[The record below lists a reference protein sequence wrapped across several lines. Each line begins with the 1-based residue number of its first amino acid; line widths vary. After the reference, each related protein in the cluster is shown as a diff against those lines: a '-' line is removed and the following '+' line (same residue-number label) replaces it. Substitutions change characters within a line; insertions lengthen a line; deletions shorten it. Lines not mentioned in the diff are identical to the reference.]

1 MLSGIFVFSG
11 ARSVINPESVV
22 SRAKPVTD
30 RVAPLL
36 ARVDS
41 RIPTDTA
48 SLVRANGAVQVA
60 AGLLLA
66 TGHFTRPAAAAL
78 AGTLV
83 PTTLAGHPFWTI
95 DDPAQ
100 RSAQQIQFLKNL
112 GMFGGLLLAA
122 VDTQGRP
129 GLGWRTSHAVG
140 TGRRSVRRAVRTARR
155 DTRIAMKSA
164 ATARRLPG

>member
-1 MLSGIFVFSG
+1 MLSGIFVISG
-11 ARSVINPESVV
+11 ARAVTNPEPLV
-22 SRAKPVTD
+22 SGAKPVTD

-36 ARVDS
+36 AKAS
-41 RIPTDTA
+41 PRIPTDTA
-48 SLVRANGAVQVA
+48 SLVRVNGAVQLT

-95 DDPAQ
+95 DDPTQRNAQ
-100 RSAQQIQFLKNL
+100 RIQFLKNL